1 MDAQAARRFYED
13 YVETIY
19 HRRQLEQLGR
29 FYAADVVP
37 HPPIPGVPPGLEG
50 LKLAVAAWV
59 EAFADFHFTIEDFV
73 YDGRIMAPRL
83 RITARHTGTFLGI
96 PATGRSVDITDHP
109 HYRMAHGKVAEYWDV
124 PDLLTLMQQLG
135 ALPAPG

>member
-1 MDAQAARRFYED
+1 MDAA
-13 YVETIY
+13 
-19 HRRQLEQLGR
+19 
-29 FYAADVVP
+29 
-37 HPPIPGVPPGLEG
+37 PGLLRNG
-50 LKLAVAAWV
+50 RLPLRLPDAPQ
-59 EAFADFHFTIEDFV
+59 DFV

-96 PATGRSVDITDHP
+96 PATGRRVDITDHP
-109 HYRMAHGKVAEYWDV
+109 HYRLENGKVAEYWDV